1 MPTYDYR
8 CSSCGERVE
17 IVHSISGG
25 PPETC
30 PNCGAFATLRKAFAP
45 PTIVFKGSGWA
56 KKERHAAASKS
67 RASGASSEDRSESKA
82 DTGEAPKNKDR
93 DGGDGA
99 AKPADVATPA
109 SADGRE
115 PAKPSGRGSGTPKA
129 EPAGS

>member
-1 MPTYDYR
+1 VPTYDYR

-67 RASGASSEDRSESKA
+67 RSSGTSSEDGSDSKS
-82 DTGEAPKNKDR
+82 DTGEGPKKKDGD
-93 DGGDGA
+93 DGVGKSGDA
-99 AKPADVATPA
+99 AKPTPTAD
-109 SADGRE
+109 RE
-115 PAKPSGRGSGTPKA
+115 PAKQSGGSGTPKA